1 MAKIIDEE
9 YWNNR
14 KEPTKLDTFLN
25 KLLGEPEV
33 ITILIMMALSI
44 VAFFWAYFLVILTTE
59 DFLRSISVY
68 GQFNLEFGLTEQ
80 NVNAILT
87 EWGSVGCSRMI
98 IAVCANFVIM
108 AVYMIIFISLIILVT
123 RLFKEKKKIQN
134 LGLKMIFLPILA
146 GIFNV
151 IGNILMIVILLSGS
165 SVLPFFPL
173 ILSISGIVKY
183 GLIIS
188 SLIVVIFEIVLY
200 IILYLKSF
208 K

>member
-14 KEPTKLDTFLN
+14 KEPTKLETFLN
-25 KLLGEPEV
+25 KLLEGPEV

-44 VAFFWAYFLVILTTE
+44 VAFFWVYFLVILTTE
-59 DFLRSISVY
+59 DLLKSISIY
-68 GQFNLEFGLTEQ
+68 GQFSLEFGLTEQ

-87 EWGSVGCSRMI
+87 DWGSVGCSRMI
-98 IAVCANFVIM
+98 IAVCANFIIM
-108 AVYMIIFISLIILVT
+108 AVYIVCFIGLIVLVT

-134 LGLKMIFLPILA
+134 LGLKMIFLPIIA
-146 GIFNV
+146 GIFNI
-151 IGNILMIVILLSGS
+151 IGNILMIVLLLSGS
-165 SVLPFFPL
+165 SVLSFFPL
-173 ILSISGIVKY
+173 IISICGIVKY

-188 SLIVVIFEIVLY
+188 SLIVVIVEIVLY